1 MPSEPPPFLKKP
13 GPVRQVRPH
22 SPTTSLNVLFV
33 DDQKCI
39 RQLMRELLR
48 DTGLRAETAEDAP
61 DALRKFRSAE
71 WDLVFTDYAMP
82 GMNGEELAE
91 ELKKIKPALP
101 VIMVTGYS
109 DVSLEKGV
117 VDSIVEKPLTREK
130 LCAAI
135 WHTLLQKTTGGA
147 SSMGNA
153 ERRRS

>member
-1 MPSEPPPFLKKP
+1 
-13 GPVRQVRPH
+13 
-22 SPTTSLNVLFV
+22 
-33 DDQKCI
+33 
-39 RQLMRELLR
+39 MRELLR
-48 DTGLRAETAEDAP
+48 EAGLRAETAEDAP
-61 DALRKFRSAE
+61 DALRKFQSGE

-109 DVSLEKGV
+109 DVTLDKGV

-147 SSMGNA
+147 AG
-153 ERRRS
+153 

>member
-1 MPSEPPPFLKKP
+1 
-13 GPVRQVRPH
+13 VRPH

-48 DTGLRAETAEDAP
+48 DTGLRAETAEDGR
-61 DALRKFRSAE
+61 DALHKFKSAD

-101 VIMVTGYS
+101 IIMVTGYS
-109 DVSLEKGV
+109 DVTLDKGV
-117 VDSIVEKPLTREK
+117 IDSIVEKPLTREK

-147 SSMGNA
+147 AG
-153 ERRRS
+153 